1 MHTPAKFKETDTA
14 RLSEFIE
21 VHPLGTLV
29 VSAAGELN
37 ANHLPFHLVPG
48 EPMRLQSHIA
58 KANSLWKQCQ
68 DGDSVLLIFHGP
80 NAYVSPNY
88 YPSKKVAGKA
98 VPTWNYSVVH
108 VRGKVF
114 FKHEGE
120 WILSLLNRISNQHEA
135 EQAKPWQVSDAPA
148 DYIEKLANAVVG
160 VEVVVEEMLG
170 QFKLSQNKTEE
181 DYAGVVE
188 GLSESANPND
198 QQVAEQMRK

>member
-1 MHTPAKFKETDTA
+1 M
-14 RLSEFIE
+14 
-21 VHPLGTLV
+21 
-29 VSAAGELN
+29 
-37 ANHLPFHLVPG
+37 
-48 EPMRLQSHIA
+48 
-58 KANSLWKQCQ
+58 
-68 DGDSVLLIFHGP
+68 
-80 NAYVSPNY
+80 
-88 YPSKKVAGKA
+88 
-98 VPTWNYSVVH
+98 PTWNYSVVH

-120 WILSLLNRISNQHEA
+120 CVLSLLNRISNQHEA

-181 DYAGVVE
+181 DYAGVVK